1 MANGG
6 GAGRVGRILDG
17 HEQISL
23 AEARDLLN
31 VLRDGKQFADARKLW
46 NHMIRALGY
55 PEDEWRAAYQL
66 LAAAESSDAWERAEE
81 IVTGSDPVDFGTAI
95 GLANVLRKYK
105 SFKQARR
112 LVRHVIDH
120 LHPAGHDSRKA
131 HQILAMSLYHD
142 AEYAKGST
150 LRRAREVLEAGQPV
164 AEAKLDPPDAEKAEH
179 LGIAGA
185 IAKRR
190 YAVSGRLE
198 DLEEAQALYD
208 AAVTQSVAGVD
219 ENGRRSFNDNG
230 YAAINAAFVR
240 ELLAAGT
247 FDEGRARGL
256 RAAADLLRRDIVHD
270 LERKPGEEWNWWE
283 AATYAEAKL
292 GQGDAAAA
300 RDAVLRFEGFRIV
313 DLGEWERETTAR
325 QLAALAVVRAEG
337 RGEDP
342 GPEVAELLG
351 HIAQCSHHRY
361 PVSLRGTFG
370 LAFSGGGFRASLFH
384 LGVLARLAE
393 LDVLRYVAVLS
404 CVSGGSIVGAH
415 YYLALQELLERKP
428 DAEIDREDYIE
439 LVRRVVDTFVEG
451 VAGNVR
457 QKAFFRLGNVGRK
470 LRSFLPKA
478 KPYNRTLRAGEL
490 FDELFYD
497 RVGKPPSMRPRPL
510 RDLLVTPA
518 GEVWFNPKLH
528 NWRRAAK
535 VPMLVIN
542 ATTLNTGNNWQFA
555 ATWIGEPDSDYYEGI
570 DVLPD
575 VPRMYLSDEVPE
587 EYRDFPLSVAVGA
600 SASVPGVFPPVALP
614 GLLEP
619 DEELGGR
626 VLALADGG
634 LQDNQGLGALID
646 QDCTHVLV
654 SDASGQMKYSSKPAA
669 AAPLVAIRSSSI
681 QGRTIRTN
689 MLLDIDERAR
699 GRRLR
704 KAWVV
709 HLTKGLRNARNGKEP
724 VTPYGVPIEV
734 QKRLA
739 ALRTDLDTFSE
750 VEANGLMLSAYRMTL
765 AEFDEDAEFPHSH
778 EHQADW
784 PFRELEEA
792 MQQGSEQY
800 GELLRE
806 LELGRHPMLR
816 GLRRRFGGRPPG

>member
-1 MANGG
+1 MVASGD
-6 GAGRVGRILDG
+6 GADRIERILSG
-17 HEQISL
+17 EEQISL
-23 AEARDLLN
+23 ADAKVLLDE
-31 VLRDGKQFADARKLW
+31 LRDTKAFGPAYDLW
-46 NHMIRALGY
+46 RHMIGELGF
-55 PEDEWRAAYQL
+55 PEEEWRPAHEL
-66 LAAAESSDAWERAEE
+66 LARADVSDAWERAEE
-81 IVTGSDPVDFGTAI
+81 IVNGGDPVEFGTAKRI
-95 GLANVLRKYK
+95 ANVLRKHK
-105 SFKQARR
+105 SFQQARR
-112 LVRHVIDH
+112 LVCHVIEH
-120 LHPAGHDSRKA
+120 PHPADHDRRKA

-142 AEYAKGST
+142 GEYAKGPT
-150 LRRAREVLEAGQPV
+150 LVEARQVLEEGQPIE
-164 AEAKLDPPDAEKAEH
+164 EAKLGPPDKEKAEH
-179 LGIAGA
+179 LSIAGS

-190 YAVSGRLE
+190 FAMSGRME
-198 DLEEAQALYD
+198 DLEEAQTLYD
-208 AAVTQSVAGVD
+208 AAVEQSLAGVD

-240 ELLAAGT
+240 ELLAARTRDG
-247 FDEGRARGL
+247 GRARGL

-270 LERKPGEEWNWWE
+270 LERKPRDEWSWWE

-300 RDAVLRFEGFRIV
+300 RDAVLQFEDFRIV
-313 DLGEWERETTAR
+313 DLGEWERESTAR
-325 QLAALAVVRAEG
+325 QFAALAVVRAEG
-337 RGEDP
+337 RGEDL
-342 GPEVAELLG
+342 GPEVGELLG
-351 HIAQCSHHRY
+351 HIAQTSHPRY

-393 LDVLRYVAVLS
+393 LDILRYVAVLS

-439 LVRRVVDTFVEG
+439 LVRRVIDTFVEG

-457 QKAFFRLGNVGRK
+457 QRAFFALGNVGRK

-478 KPYNRTLRAGEL
+478 NPYNRTLRTGEL

-535 VPMLVIN
+535 VPVLVIN

-555 ATWIGEPDSDYYEGI
+555 ATWIGEPDSAYYEGI

-575 VPRMYLSDEVPE
+575 VPRMYLGNEVPE
-587 EYRDFPLSVAVGA
+587 KYRDFPLSTAVGA
-600 SASVPGVFPPVALP
+600 SACVPGVFPPVALP
-614 GLLEP
+614 GLL
-619 DEELGGR
+619 DASDR
-626 VLALADGG
+626 VLTLADGG

-646 QDCTHVLV
+646 QDSTHVLV
-654 SDASGQMKYSSKPAA
+654 SDASGQMKDSPKPAA
-669 AAPLVAIRSSSI
+669 TAPLVALRSSSV
-681 QGRTIRTN
+681 QGRTIRTGV
-689 MLLDIDERAR
+689 LLDIDERAR
-699 GRRLR
+699 DSRLH

-709 HLTKGLRNARNGKEP
+709 HLTKGLRTARAADEP
-724 VTPYGVPIEV
+724 ATSYRIPYEV
-734 QKRLA
+734 QQRLA
-739 ALRTDLDTFSE
+739 ALRTDLDAFSE
-750 VEANGLMLSAYRMTL
+750 IEANALMLSAYRMTRE
-765 AEFDEDAEFPHSH
+765 EFDEDAVFPHSH
-778 EHQADW
+778 ELEVDW
-784 PFRELEEA
+784 PFRSLEAA
-792 MQQGSEQY
+792 MDAPGSDEY
-800 GELLRE
+800 RKLIAE

-816 GLRRRFGGRPPG
+816 GLRRLFGGSA